1 MIDITNL
8 ETVIDGAENVIII
21 TEKDGEVHLSFNQE
35 LDQMEVLDL
44 LALVTSQ
51 FYEVADD
58 GGNSIH

>member
-1 MIDITNL
+1 LIDITNL

-21 TEKDGEVHLSFNQE
+21 TEKNGEVHLSFNQE

>member
-1 MIDITNL
+1 LIDITNL
-8 ETVIDGAENVIII
+8 ETVIDGAESVIII

>member
-21 TEKDGEVHLSFNQE
+21 TEKDGKVHLSFNQE

>member
-1 MIDITNL
+1 LIEITNL

>member
-8 ETVIDGAENVIII
+8 ETVIDGAESVIII

>member
-1 MIDITNL
+1 LIDITNL